1 MLCSIFEMEDLTLLM
16 IRLTGEFRWEM
27 CKRIQGARWNDISER
42 SLTSE
47 YFDYIQFYKKNQ
59 DLSSDAKD
67 KIKTDLGRAKNSFK
81 EMFVMD
87 YIVWILYES
96 NGAPR
101 LNKVARG
108 IFFNYC
114 PLSKEI
120 REKLKINPLYREM
133 AERYDIRMKQ
143 KHHKFENI
151 VQKLRSLGKAV
162 PEEIQKELEFMEM

>member
-1 MLCSIFEMEDLTLLM
+1 
-16 IRLTGEFRWEM
+16 
-27 CKRIQGARWNDISER
+27 
-42 SLTSE
+42 
-47 YFDYIQFYKKNQ
+47 
-59 DLSSDAKD
+59 
-67 KIKTDLGRAKNSFK
+67 
-81 EMFVMD
+81 MFVMD

-101 LNKVARG
+101 LNRVARG